1 MNSLL
6 DLVKAISESP
16 FTSIVAIILFIAA
29 IKGVYEFVKWIKT
42 ELNKWYQT
50 KHDQEEKDETTG
62 NRLNQLERDNRL
74 QFEKLSSM
82 EDNMITM
89 SETLKTIQEN
99 MRLQTVVSL
108 RAEILRIWHEVMEQ
122 DYITQA
128 QYEVFQGLSEVYLD
142 NHGNGLFRNK
152 IIPDVEKLEIKD

>member
-1 MNSLL
+1 MKDLL
-6 DLVKAISESP
+6 EFLQVAFESP
-16 FTSIVAIILFIAA
+16 LNTLLVIFLFIAA
-29 IKGVYEFVKWIKT
+29 IRGTYEGVKWTKG

-50 KHDQEEKDETTG
+50 RHTEEEKDETTG
-62 NRLNQLERDNRL
+62 QRLDQLERDNRL

-89 SETLKTIQEN
+89 GETLKTIQEN

-108 RAEILRIWHEVMEQ
+108 RAEILRIWHEVIKQ
-122 DYITQA
+122 GHITQA

-142 NHGNGLFRNK
+142 NNGNGLFRNK